1 MHALTLAF
9 LLTAAPAA
17 VAPVSTAPASTA
29 PAPAHRGPISWV
41 SDDYP
46 AALAAARQADKPLV
60 IDLWAPWCH
69 SCRSMQHTVLAGEG
83 MVTAAPRFVWLAM
96 NTDTPAATVTTSKY
110 PQSAWPTFLVVDPFT
125 ETVQARHVGT
135 ASPAQFRA
143 FLDEGE
149 RAFVDARG
157 KAGALGPK
165 DPRRHMRA
173 GDQAA
178 MKGDHAA
185 AATAYA
191 EALKVAPAK
200 WPGRAA
206 ARVSLAAELSAA
218 DRAGECVDLGLK
230 TKVAAAEG
238 PSAADFVAITTGCAD
253 KLPDADPRKTKL
265 RKAGAAALAAITGD
279 AKAPLSPDDRAD
291 ALGMLRGLQD
301 TLGDKD
307 AARKTAETARALL
320 DAAVEKAD
328 SPAHAATFNMA
339 RVDVYTYLGQG
350 EALVAPL
357 QANVDALP
365 TEYDPPYRLAQLLM
379 KLGRPDDARK
389 AAEAALARV
398 QGPRTA
404 RALKLLIDV
413 HTARKDAAAVAEI
426 QAKLTAFEQANPPKK

>member
-17 VAPVSTAPASTA
+17 VAPAPASTA
-29 PAPAHRGPISWV
+29 PAPAAAPAHRGPISWV
-41 SDDYP
+41 ADDYP

-178 MKGDHAA
+178 MAGDHAGA
-185 AATAYA
+185 AKAYA

-206 ARVSLAAELSAA
+206 ARVSLAGELAA
-218 DRAGECVDLGLK
+218 WDQAGECVDLGLK

-238 PSAADFVAITTGCAD
+238 PSAADFIAITTGCAE
-253 KLPDADPRKTKL
+253 KLPDADPRKAKL
-265 RKAGAAALAAITGD
+265 RTAGVAALTAITAD

-291 ALGMLRGLQD
+291 ALSMLRELHD
-301 TLGDKD
+301 TLGDQ
-307 AARKTAETARALL
+307 AA
-320 DAAVEKAD
+320 
-328 SPAHAATFNMA
+328 
-339 RVDVYTYLGQG
+339 
-350 EALVAPL
+350 
-357 QANVDALP
+357 
-365 TEYDPPYRLAQLLM
+365 
-379 KLGRPDDARK
+379 ARK
-389 AAEAALARV
+389 AA
-398 QGPRTA
+398 
-404 RALKLLIDV
+404 
-413 HTARKDAAAVAEI
+413 
-426 QAKLTAFEQANPPKK
+426 